1 MRSERDSRAYVVL
14 VLQTIRG
21 RRGQCVCA
29 TCDKFHAALTL
40 VNTQDCLTVGSCPG
54 TVAVIFILFFLA
66 HGHLN
71 YGNEGHS
78 RGMS

>member
-1 MRSERDSRAYVVL
+1 MRGIQGPTWSWYFKQYEDAADS
-14 VLQTIRG
+14 
-21 RRGQCVCA
+21 VCA